1 MLTKSDFTRFLQC
14 PKYLWLNKFRQDL
27 LPEEP
32 DAQLQRRFD
41 EGYEVEKVAYRLF
54 PGGVSAHEEGFDAAI
69 QRTKALIAQGAKV
82 IFQPTF
88 SDYKSGLFCRAD
100 ILKRTKDGEWELYEV
115 KGTTEVKDQ
124 HIPDVAFQKACLE
137 EAGLRVGRVFLILV
151 NNQYVRKGAIEPKKL
166 LKSVDV
172 TAEAAEFAK
181 GMAGEIQE
189 ALRILRM
196 RKEPAVRI
204 LRQCGNPYDCPFIDY
219 CWKGIPT
226 PSIYDAN
233 LSEKSLNALLDEGII
248 KLGDVPE
255 AMIPK
260 GKRKFYQSVVA
271 GRPQIER
278 KAIAEWIGKL
288 EVPIWFLDYETY
300 SSALPAYEGYRPY
313 QQIPFQYSLH
323 VLEAPGG
330 KLRHFEHLATT
341 NADPVPALAK
351 DLMGQIGPKG
361 TVLAWNMAF
370 EKGRNTEIAAR
381 LPKFAKFF
389 KAVNARMLDLMVP
402 IRSGLYVHPDFV
414 GSASIK
420 AVLPVMAPE
429 LSYEGLV
436 TEDGAACDD
445 WPKLV
450 GLLGAPLTP
459 SERATMKKRMLD
471 YCGMD
476 TFAMV
481 RILEELGKIAKKA
494 GS

>member
-14 PKYLWLNKFRQDL
+14 PKALWLNKYRKDL

-41 EGYEVEKVAYRLF
+41 EGFEVEEQAYRLF
-54 PGGVSAHEEGFDAAI
+54 PGGMSAHAEEIKDQIAK
-69 QRTKALIAQGAKV
+69 TKALLAEGTKV

-88 SDYKSGLFCRAD
+88 SDFKSGLFCRAD
-100 ILKRTKDGEWELYEV
+100 IIKQTKGGEWDLYEV
-115 KGTTEVKDQ
+115 KSATDIKDVY
-124 HIPDVAFQKACLE
+124 IPDVAFQKECLE
-137 EAGLRVGRVFLILV
+137 DAGLKVKKVFVIVV

-166 LKSVDV
+166 LKIVEV
-172 TAEAAEFAK
+172 TAEAADYAK
-181 GMAGEIQE
+181 AMAGEMAE
-189 ALRILRM
+189 AFRILRLK
-196 RKEPAVRI
+196 KEPAVRI
-204 LRQCGNPYDCPFIDY
+204 LRQCHNPYDCPFIGY

-226 PSIYDAN
+226 PSIYDAT
-233 LSEKSLNALLDEGII
+233 LSEANLNALLDEGII

-260 GKRKFYQSVVA
+260 SKRKFYQSVLA
-271 GRPQIER
+271 GEPQMDR
-278 KAIAEWIGKL
+278 KAIAEWIKKL
-288 EVPIWFLDYETY
+288 RYPLYFLDYETY
-300 SSALPAYEGYRPY
+300 SSAIPAYDGYRPY

-323 VLEAPGG
+323 VLEKPGA
-330 KLRHFEHLATT
+330 KVKHFEHLATD

-351 DLMGQIGPKG
+351 ELMGQIGPKG

-370 EKGRNTEIAAR
+370 EKGRNSEMAVR
-381 LPKFAKFF
+381 LPKCAKFF

-429 LSYEGLV
+429 LSYDGLV

-450 GLLGAPLTP
+450 GLLGAPMTP
-459 SERATMKKRMLD
+459 AERATMKQRMLD
-471 YCGMD
+471 YCRMD

-481 RILEELGKIAKKA
+481 RILEELGKVAR
-494 GS
+494 